1 MPKVGTRSIKR
12 ARRSKQEIA
21 ELCDR
26 LHAVVAENRPM
37 TVRQAFYRLVS
48 LGVIQKSEAEYRN
61 VVSRLLT
68 RMRREGQVPYG
79 WIADHT
85 RWIRQPTLF
94 DSMEDALR
102 RTAAHY
108 RRNLWQDQGTYVEV
122 WCEKDALAG
131 VLYEETAAWGVPLMV
146 VRGYSSHSYLYE
158 VAEHTRA
165 MGKPT
170 VIYYFGDHDPSGI
183 DAQRFAEQ
191 ELRRHAE
198 GLPIEFRRVAVT
210 PEQIVAWE
218 LPTRPTKT
226 TDTRSRGF
234 QGESVELDAIP
245 PATLREL
252 VEECI
257 LRHVDQRTYEIT
269 QAAERSERELLAR
282 LAETAA

>member
-1 MPKVGTRSIKR
+1 
-12 ARRSKQEIA
+12 
-21 ELCDR
+21 
-26 LHAVVAENRPM
+26 M
-37 TVRQAFYRLVS
+37 TVRQVFYRLVS
-48 LGVIQKSEAEYRN
+48 LGMIQKSEAEYRN

-68 RMRREGQVPYG
+68 RMRRDGEIPYG

-108 RRNLWQDQGTYVEV
+108 RRNLWQNQGTYVEV

-131 VLYEETAAWGVPLMV
+131 VLYQETAVWGVPLMV

-165 MGKPT
+165 MGKRT
-170 VIYYFGDHDPSGI
+170 VIYYFGDHDPSGV
-183 DAQRFAEQ
+183 DAQRFAEK

-198 GLPIEFRRVAVT
+198 GLPIEFHRVAVT
-210 PEQIVAWE
+210 PEQIAEWQ
-218 LPTRPTKT
+218 LPTRPTKQS
-226 TDTRSRGF
+226 DTRSRGF
-234 QGESVELDAIP
+234 EGESVELDAIA
-245 PATLREL
+245 PATLRQL
-252 VEECI
+252 VEDCI
-257 LRHVDQRTYEIT
+257 LRHIDSRAYQVT